1 MNGCNNWRRAA
12 DCLAPLALATLAI
25 GLTACSREAPPGP
38 AWDFTRLDST
48 GVEMAGGVALHHS
61 CVRDGRTGLLW
72 EVKQDEPGLHHRDD
86 LYTWY
91 SSDASSNGGEPGVA
105 DGGTCGSP
113 PCDTESFVAAVNAAG
128 LCGRNDWRM
137 PSRDELLTVV
147 DPRRIGTGATMDPEY
162 FPETAEAEYWTGTT
176 FTMYPQG
183 AWVVD
188 TIYAHDRVDAKIESK
203 RVRLV
208 SGSKTAVKPK
218 GRGR

>member
-1 MNGCNNWRRAA
+1 MYDCNNWRRAA
-12 DCLAPLALATLAI
+12 DFMAPLGLAMLAM
-25 GLTACSREAPPGP
+25 GLVACSREAPPHP
-38 AWDFTRLDST
+38 AWDFARLDAT
-48 GVEMAGGVALHHS
+48 GAEMAQDVALQHS

-72 EVKQDEPGLHHRDD
+72 EVKQAEPGLHYQND

-105 DGGTCGSP
+105 DGGRCGLP
-113 PCDTESFVAAVNAAG
+113 PCDTESFVEAVNAAG

-137 PSRDELLTVV
+137 PSRDELLTLV
-147 DPRRIGTGATMDPEY
+147 DQRRIGKGPTMDPDY
-162 FPETAEAEYWTGTT
+162 FPGTVAAEYWAGTS

-188 TIYAHDRVDAKIESK
+188 TMYAHDRVDGKTEAK

-208 SGSKTAVKPK
+208 SGSKTAVRPK